1 MPPSCVQGFVRKRSE
16 LAQLLVPVLES
27 RNLNIVNCPAC
38 ALAAGVEFRG
48 GGADFARHIYTREYV
63 EDIVSFTKERATF
76 VADFWNI
83 ASCLFVAPCEFE
95 SFGLP
100 APFDRKDVEK
110 FWTSENVA
118 LVEQFAAFIREYS
131 GAWTKEALETAMETY
146 IRSNEWPMG
155 KVMNATRLALAGA
168 ASGLGIADIVFRIGK
183 AECAQRIAYALDR
196 LRP

>member
-27 RNLNIVNCPAC
+27 RGLNIVDCPAC
-38 ALAAGVEFRG
+38 ALAAGAEFRG

-83 ASCLFVAPCEFE
+83 APCLFVAPCEFE

-118 LVEQFAAFIREYS
+118 LVKQFAAFIREYS

-196 LRP
+196 SRP